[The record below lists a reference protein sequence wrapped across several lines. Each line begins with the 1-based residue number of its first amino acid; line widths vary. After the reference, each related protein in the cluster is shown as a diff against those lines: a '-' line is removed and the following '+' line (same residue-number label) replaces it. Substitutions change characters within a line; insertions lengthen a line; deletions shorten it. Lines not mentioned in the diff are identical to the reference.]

1 MKRQEVKSKEPQVD
15 PTVEPMAE
23 QRPVKG
29 KLGVA
34 TWMPL
39 DL

>member
-29 KLGVA
+29 KLGAA